1 MDEFLKMIKKQ
12 KILLNVTL
20 LSLIV
25 CMISMGII
33 LVFLIN
39 KKYVYL
45 IFPAGV
51 FLLFSL
57 IICLIRKAINHLLT
71 KYHKFE
77 LDEQI
82 TYDYLKNEIEKKDV
96 ISYSNNDNCIV
107 YQLVKR
113 KSKYRILLYK
123 TDDYTNKKY
132 SSARKSANKGFNK
145 KYNVK
150 SEDSIR
156 EIASRRRINMVFVD
170 EINDKLDDYLS
181 IPADQYVNMAS
192 SLLNVAITKNTLY
205 IPCYIGWDFLSV
217 FEYENLVK
225 MVFELI
231 DKEKIKGKYESLQ

>member
-12 KILLNVTL
+12 KILSVVQLVL
-20 LSLIV
+20 LIV
-25 CMISMGII
+25 CIMSVGIM

-39 KKYVYL
+39 KKYIYL
-45 IFPAGV
+45 IFPVGAL
-51 FLLFSL
+51 LLFSL
-57 IICLIRKAINHLLT
+57 IIYVIRKAINKQLT

-77 LDEQI
+77 LDKQI
-82 TYDYLKNEIEKKDV
+82 TYDYLKNEFEKNNA
-96 ISYSNNDNCIV
+96 IGYSNSDNCSV
-107 YQLVKR
+107 YQLSNK
-113 KSKYRILLYK
+113 KSKFRILLYK

-156 EIASRRRINMVFVD
+156 EIASRRKINIAFTD

-192 SLLNVAITKNTLY
+192 SLLNVAIVKNTLY
-205 IPCYIGWDFLSV
+205 IPCHIGWDFASV
-217 FEYENLVK
+217 FEYDTLVK
-225 MVFELI
+225 KVFDLIGREKII
-231 DKEKIKGKYESLQ
+231 DKI